1 VPTVGENAHR
11 LRGHGRVQ
19 ISYHGLEPSQ
29 SLSELIRM
37 RAAQLERIS
46 ERIHS
51 LRVLVDA
58 PHRHHRQGNHYRV
71 RVEVTVPGHDIVVGH
86 DDETRSGDED
96 AFQAVCCLGRPRVFA
111 PDAEETNEPGAGG

>member
-1 VPTVGENAHR
+1 MQP
-11 LRGHGRVQ
+11 VQ
-19 ISYHGLEPSQ
+19 ISYHGLEPSPP
-29 SLSELIRM
+29 LSDLIRT

-71 RVEVTVPGHDIVVGH
+71 RIEVTVPGHDIVVGH

-96 AFQAVCCLGRPRVFA
+96 AYQAVRHAFDAVRRRLMATEARTRGKERAHADARPSIRPA
-111 PDAEETNEPGAGG
+111 R